1 MKHIQLLFLAVF
13 FICTFIGGSCEGSRG
28 ELKPIRY
35 IGSYNR
41 DFNDLNDLHIEAA
54 KQVGVDPV
62 ASREEAEH
70 MKRKLK
76 KIESTDYYVI
86 DELTHSIPY
95 LVPEA
100 EELLETIGKNFRD
113 SLDSHNAPLYKLKV
127 TSVTR
132 TKEDVKKLRK
142 KNYNTSENSAH
153 MYATTFDISW
163 ARYIKAEEKDTT
175 TLTNEQLKMLL
186 AGVLRDLKKNDACY
200 VKHERKQG
208 CFHIT
213 VR

>member
-1 MKHIQLLFLAVF
+1 MRVFRFVAFACF
-13 FICTFIGGSCEGSRG
+13 FIGILVACSGAGSRG
-28 ELKPIRY
+28 ELKPINY

-41 DFNDLNDLHIEAA
+41 DFNDLNALHLEAA
-54 KQVGVDPV
+54 KKLGVEPV

-76 KIESTDYYVI
+76 EIKSNDFYEIED
-86 DELTHSIPY
+86 LTHSIPY

-100 EELLETIGKNFRD
+100 KKLLETIGENFRD
-113 SLDSHNAPLYKLKV
+113 SLDSHNAPLYKLRV

-132 TKEDVKKLRK
+132 TKEDITKLRK
-142 KNYNTSENSAH
+142 RNYNSSENSAH

-163 ARYIKAEEKDTT
+163 SKYIKAEKKDTL
-175 TLTNEQLKMLL
+175 TLSNEQLKMLL
-186 AGVLRDLKKNDACY
+186 AGVLRDLQKADKCY

-213 VR
+213 AR